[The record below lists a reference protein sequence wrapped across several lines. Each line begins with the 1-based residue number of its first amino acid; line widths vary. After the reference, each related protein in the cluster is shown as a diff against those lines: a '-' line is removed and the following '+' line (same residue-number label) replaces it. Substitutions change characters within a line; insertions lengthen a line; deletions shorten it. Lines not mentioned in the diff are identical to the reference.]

1 MEIRILKQLKGWDI
15 SLSNNFMSLFNKSLK
30 QSFIISIALSLV
42 SVITFFIYNSFEY
55 KSTIDLL
62 IFIIPLFIISF
73 FIVYF
78 YLEFFVLKK
87 IRNLYHDLIPKE
99 NFEENSLV
107 STNMDQLIED
117 LKKFSKESQTEI
129 KSMQE
134 KENFRRDFIG
144 NLAHELKTP
153 LFTSQSYLLTL
164 IDGALKDKEVNLK
177 YLKKAEKAVERLI
190 FIVKDLDMI
199 TKLES
204 EDLKLEKSKF
214 NIILLINNVFEML
227 ELQSSKKQIS
237 LSLDSKISTLNV
249 FADQEK
255 IHQVLTNLIENSI
268 KYGKELGTTEV
279 SVDDIVKNKVI
290 VRVTDN
296 GQGIKEVHFK
306 RLFERF
312 YRVDNSGSRSS
323 GGSGLGLA
331 IVKHI
336 VDAHNE
342 KLYVESDYGV
352 GSEFSFT
359 LEKSN

>member
-1 MEIRILKQLKGWDI
+1 MA
-15 SLSNNFMSLFNKSLK
+15 SFNKSVL
-30 QSFIISIALSLV
+30 QSLIISIIVSLATIV
-42 SVITFFIYNSFEY
+42 VFFLYNSFEE
-55 KSTIDLL
+55 KSSIDLL
-62 IFIIPLFIISF
+62 IFLIFLFIISF
-73 FIVYF
+73 VLVYF

-87 IRNLYHDLIPKE
+87 IRNLYHDLIPKSNIDE
-99 NFEENSLV
+99 NPLV
-107 STNMDQLIED
+107 LTNMDQLIED
-117 LKKFSKESQTEI
+117 LKTFSKKSQTEI

-164 IDGALKDKEVNLK
+164 IDGALKDEEVNLK
-177 YLKKAEKAVERLI
+177 YLKKAEKAIERLI

-204 EDLKLEKSKF
+204 EGLKLVKSKF
-214 NIILLINNVFEML
+214 NIISLIKNVFEML
-227 ELQSSKKQIS
+227 EIQSSKKQIS
-237 LSLDSKISTLNV
+237 LSIDPKISSLNV

-279 SVDDIVKNKVI
+279 SVDDIVENKVI
-290 VRVTDN
+290 IRVTDN

-312 YRVDNSGSRSS
+312 YRIDSSGSRSS

-336 VDAHNE
+336 IDAHNE

>member
-1 MEIRILKQLKGWDI
+1 
-15 SLSNNFMSLFNKSLK
+15 MSSFNKSIF
-30 QSFIISIALSLV
+30 QSFTISFILSSLLV
-42 SVITFFIYNSFEY
+42 FVFYLYNSF
-55 KSTIDLL
+55 KNVNFIDLL
-62 IFIIPLFIISF
+62 IFIIPLFLVSFLIIF
-73 FIVYF
+73 F
-78 YLEFFVLKK
+78 YLELFVLKK
-87 IRNLYHDLIPKE
+87 IRKLYHELIPK
-99 NFEENSLV
+99 NNIEENELV

-117 LKKFSKESQTEI
+117 LKNFSKKSQTEI

-164 IDGALKDKEVNLK
+164 IDGALKDEEVNLK

-204 EDLKLEKSKF
+204 EGIKLDKSKF
-214 NIILLINNVFEML
+214 NIVSLINNVFEML

-237 LSLDSKISTLNV
+237 FSLDSQIKELNV

-279 SVDDIVKNKVI
+279 SIEDLVENKVI
-290 VRVTDN
+290 IRITDN

-312 YRVDNSGSRSS
+312 YRVESSGSRSS

>member
-1 MEIRILKQLKGWDI
+1 
-15 SLSNNFMSLFNKSLK
+15 MSLFNKSKL
-30 QSFIISIALSLV
+30 QSLLISTILSV
-42 SVITFFIYNSFEY
+42 VAVVILLIYNYYTNETLTNLFV
-55 KSTIDLL
+55 
-62 IFIIPLFIISF
+62 IIPLFFSSLT
-73 FIVYF
+73 IVYIYF
-78 YLEFFVLKK
+78 EFFVFKK
-87 IRNLYHDLIPKE
+87 IKNLYRDVIPEYE
-99 NFEENSLV
+99 NSKNSLV
-107 STNMDQLIED
+107 NTNMDQLMED

-177 YLKKAEKAVERLI
+177 YLKIAEKAIERLI
-190 FIVKDLDMI
+190 FIVKDLDLI

-204 EDLKLEKSKF
+204 EGLKLEKSKF
-214 NIILLINNVFEML
+214 NVIPIINSVFEML
-227 ELQSSKKQIS
+227 ELQASKKQIS
-237 LSLDSKISTLNV
+237 LFLDSNNKILNV
-249 FADQEK
+249 NGDKEK

-268 KYGKELGTTEV
+268 KYGKESGTTEV
-279 SVDDIVKNKVI
+279 TIEDIVENKVI
-290 VRVTDN
+290 VRITDN
-296 GQGIKEVHFK
+296 GNGIQKSHFK

-312 YRVDNSGSRSS
+312 YRIDNSGSRSN

-336 VDAHNE
+336 IDAHKE
-342 KLYVESDYGV
+342 KIYVESDYGV

>member
-1 MEIRILKQLKGWDI
+1 
-15 SLSNNFMSLFNKSLK
+15 MSLFNKSKL
-30 QSFIISIALSLV
+30 QSLLISTILSV
-42 SVITFFIYNSFEY
+42 VAVVILLIYNYYTNETLTNLFV
-55 KSTIDLL
+55 
-62 IFIIPLFIISF
+62 IIPLFFSSLI
-73 FIVYF
+73 IVYIYF
-78 YLEFFVLKK
+78 EFFVFKK
-87 IRNLYHDLIPKE
+87 IKNLYRDLIPEYE
-99 NFEENSLV
+99 NSKNSLV
-107 STNMDQLIED
+107 NTNMDQLMED

-164 IDGALKDKEVNLK
+164 IDGALQDEEVNLK
-177 YLKKAEKAVERLI
+177 YLKIAEKAIERLI
-190 FIVKDLDMI
+190 FIVKDLDLI

-204 EDLKLEKSKF
+204 EGLKLEKSKF
-214 NIILLINNVFEML
+214 NIIPIINSVFEML
-227 ELQSSKKQIS
+227 ELQASKKQIS
-237 LSLDSKISTLNV
+237 LFLDSNNKILNV
-249 FADQEK
+249 NGDKEK

-268 KYGKELGTTEV
+268 KYGKESGTTEV
-279 SVDDIVKNKVI
+279 TIEDIVENKVI
-290 VRVTDN
+290 VRITDN
-296 GQGIKEVHFK
+296 GNGIQKSHFK

-312 YRVDNSGSRSS
+312 YRIDNSGSRSN

-336 VDAHNE
+336 IDAHKE
-342 KLYVESDYGV
+342 KIYVESDYGV

>member
-1 MEIRILKQLKGWDI
+1 
-15 SLSNNFMSLFNKSLK
+15 MSLFNKSVI
-30 QSFIISIALSLV
+30 QSFVISITLSSLTV
-42 SVITFFIYNSFEY
+42 VAFSLYISFEN
-55 KSTIDLL
+55 KSIIDLL
-62 IFIIPLFIISF
+62 MIIISVFIISF
-73 FIVYF
+73 VLVYF

-87 IRNLYHDLIPKE
+87 IRNLYHDLIPKD
-99 NFEENSLV
+99 NYEESSLV

-117 LKKFSKESQTEI
+117 LKRFSKESQTEI

-164 IDGALKDKEVNLK
+164 IDGALKDEEVNLK

-214 NIILLINNVFEML
+214 NIIFLINNVFEML

-237 LSLDSKISTLNV
+237 LSLDSKISSLNV

-279 SVDDIVKNKVI
+279 SVDDIVEKKVI
-290 VRVTDN
+290 IRVTDN

-336 VDAHNE
+336 IDAHNE
-342 KLYVESDYGV
+342 KLYFESDYGV